1 MMTLRRIF
9 TSIICLAAALS
20 AAGQTISN
28 PAFADT
34 LGGHKAQ
41 AGLFGRK
48 DNGGIIP
55 ISGSPD
61 SFETGASAN
70 AYHRLSEKLVFFG
83 LLGWDYFRGKDMGG
97 LVLMD
102 PCFNPVNFLERDED
116 TKGTKY
122 RETYNLEGG
131 LAYRFSPVWVAGLS
145 VKYQAADQ
153 TKLKDPR
160 FSNTWMDL
168 DINAGASFRAGERL
182 VLGASFSF
190 RSTFENVRGGIYGTN
205 EKQYFIVT
213 DKGGFLGTV
222 SELAGDNNIISTSS
236 ATPMVNHFYGGALQA
251 VLDGKFM
258 NELYF
263 HARSGYYGREGST
276 SPRYFDYSGFETGYK
291 GSLKA
296 GSHTMA
302 LDLGFANISNTEN
315 KFQYITPAG
324 KNTIVQYT
332 GKDVVLRRNVFKA
345 SLDYS
350 WKSALGMSLSGRY
363 IDQSASMFPLGRKTQ
378 AATISADI
386 WGQRTMW
393 KRLTLELHALAEG
406 GFGNAAIDSADA
418 SATSTTIRSFD
429 SYMNR
434 QFEYDTALRAGG
446 RLAATYEL
454 PKIGNTSPYVLISEQ
469 YIHLLQAPQ
478 YLEGSGR
485 NVALIGLG
493 LTF

>member
-1 MMTLRRIF
+1 MTLRRIF

-28 PAFADT
+28 PAFADS
-34 LGGHKAQ
+34 LAGHKAQ
-41 AGLFGRK
+41 AELFGRK

-61 SFETGASAN
+61 SFEAGASAN
-70 AYHRLSEKLVFFG
+70 AYHRLSEKIVFFG
-83 LLGWDYFRGKDMGG
+83 LLGWDYFRGKNMGG
-97 LVLMD
+97 AILMD
-102 PCFNPVNFLERDED
+102 PYFNPVNFLERDED
-116 TKGTKY
+116 TRGTKY

-131 LAYRFSPVWVAGLS
+131 IAYRFSPAWAAGLS

-182 VLGASFSF
+182 VLGASLRY
-190 RSTFENVRGGIYGTN
+190 RSTLENVRGGIYGTTD
-205 EKQYFIVT
+205 KQYFIAT
-213 DKGGFLGTV
+213 DKGGFLGLV
-222 SELAGDNNIISTSS
+222 SELAGDYGIISTSS
-236 ATPMVNHFYGGALQA
+236 ATPMVNYFYGGALQA
-251 VLDGKFM
+251 VLDGKFK
-258 NELYF
+258 NELFF
-263 HARSGYYGREGST
+263 HVRNGYYGSEGSS
-276 SPRYFDYSGFETGYK
+276 SPRYFDYNGLETGYK

-296 GSHTMA
+296 GSHHMA
-302 LDLGFANISNTEN
+302 LDICFANISNTEN

-332 GKDVVLRRNVFKA
+332 GKDVVLRRSVFKT
-345 SLDYS
+345 SFEYS
-350 WKSALGMSLSGRY
+350 WKNAVGILLGSRY
-363 IDQSASMFPLGRKTQ
+363 IDQSASLFPLGRKTQ
-378 AATISADI
+378 VTTLSADI
-386 WGQRTMW
+386 WGRKTLW
-393 KRLTLELHALAEG
+393 KRLTIELHALAVG
-406 GFGNAAIDSADA
+406 GFGNAAEDSASA

-446 RLAATYEL
+446 RLSATCQL
-454 PKIGNTSPYVLISEQ
+454 PAIGKTSPYVRISEQ
-469 YIHLLQAPQ
+469 YVHLLKTPQ

-485 NVALIGLG
+485 NMALIGLG

>member
-34 LGGHKAQ
+34 LGGRKAQ
-41 AGLFGRK
+41 AELFGRK

-55 ISGSPD
+55 LSGSPD
-61 SFETGASAN
+61 SFETGASAS
-70 AYHRLSEKLVFFG
+70 AYHRLSEKLVFYG
-83 LLGWDYFRGKDMGG
+83 LLGWEYFRGKDMGG
-97 LVLMD
+97 PILMD
-102 PCFNPVNFLERDED
+102 PYYNPVNFLERDET

-131 LAYRFSPVWVAGLS
+131 LSYLFSPAWAAGIS

-160 FSNTWMDL
+160 FSNIRMDL
-168 DINAGASFRAGERL
+168 DINAGASFKTGERL
-182 VLGASFSF
+182 VLGVSLNF
-190 RSTFENVRGGIYGTN
+190 RSTLENIRGGIYGTTD
-205 EKQYFIVT
+205 KQYFIAT
-213 DKGGFLGTV
+213 DKGGFLGIV
-222 SELAGDNNIISTSS
+222 GELAGDYGIISTSS
-236 ATPMVNHFYGGALQA
+236 ATPMVNRFYGGALQA

-263 HARSGYYGREGST
+263 YARSGYYGRESSN
-276 SPRYFDYSGFETGYK
+276 SPRYFDYSGVETGYR

-296 GSHTMA
+296 GSHFIA

-315 KFQYITPAG
+315 KYQYVTPPG
-324 KNTIVQYT
+324 KNTVVQYT
-332 GKDVVLRRNVFKA
+332 GKDVVLRRSVYKA

-350 WKSALGMSLSGRY
+350 WKNALGMSLSGRY

-429 SYMNR
+429 SYMNK

-454 PKIGNTSPYVLISEQ
+454 PRIGNTSPYVRISEQ
-469 YIHLLQAPQ
+469 YIHLLHAPQ

-485 NVALIGLG
+485 NVALIGIG